1 MNKTKEQA
9 LKSKLYLTGYLLPS
23 SIRLLRLACFALILV
38 SCANESVPQGG
49 DKDVTPPKL
58 KRVTPEDKTLHF
70 SSNKIT
76 FQFNEFLKATGFG
89 QTLISPP
96 LDKKPEITAT
106 NKTVTV
112 KFKSGFRPN
121 TTYTINFADDIQD
134 LNESN
139 TLNNFSYVF
148 STGDFID
155 SQRVQ
160 GQVILAKENMPAE
173 GVVVSLYP
181 ADSIDGIEK
190 MKPYYFTKT
199 DKGGNFQ
206 INHIKAD
213 RYLIYALKDQNYNYL
228 YDLAN
233 ELIAFSDTVINLKDH
248 VSQTV
253 TLSLFDENKRKLKF
267 DGARSIGPGLIQLT
281 YNKPINT
288 FKLDAELYSSSDFA
302 YTFPTNDTINYWYSK
317 YYAKKAELFL
327 VANDTLLDTV
337 RIELKNIEK
346 DSLWNIP
353 NNLLGLVNQP
363 VKRNENGEIQEIVHP
378 QDLFKPV
385 QLNFSRPI
393 IRINENK
400 SLRIYQDTGSNYSI
414 CKYVLDEKTKQSV
427 SVDFEKKE
435 NTLMRIEIPDSM
447 FQDVLKTWNRKTV
460 YKFTTNKKENY
471 GNLHVTLKTEVPGK
485 YYVVKL
491 FNSNHELI
499 QEFFFT
505 GDAERKITVNNLP
518 AGTYMFNVIDD
529 TNKNGAWD
537 TGNFHSKIQ
546 PEKVFTYP
554 DTYQLK
560 GGWDLDVTVKF

>member
-1 MNKTKEQA
+1 M
-9 LKSKLYLTGYLLPS
+9 
-23 SIRLLRLACFALILV
+23 RLLRLACFAVILV

-49 DKDVTPPKL
+49 DKDTEAPKL
-58 KRVTPEDKTLHF
+58 KRANPANESLHF
-70 SSNKIT
+70 NSHKIT

-89 QTLISPP
+89 QTLLSPP
-96 LDKKPEITAT
+96 LDKKPEITSV

-112 KFKSGFRPN
+112 KFKSGLRPN
-121 TTYTINFADDIQD
+121 TTYTLNFADDIQD

-139 TLNNFSYVF
+139 VLNNFSYVF

-155 SQRVQ
+155 SQHVQ
-160 GQVILAKENMPAE
+160 GQVILAKENTPAE

-181 ADSIDGIEK
+181 ADSANGIEK

-206 INHIKAD
+206 INHVKAG
-213 RYLIYALKDQNYNYL
+213 RYQIYALKDMNYNYL
-228 YDLAN
+228 YDQPT
-233 ELIAFSDTVINLKDH
+233 ELIAFTDTVLNLDD
-248 VSQTV
+248 SISPIV
-253 TLSLFDENKRKLKF
+253 TLALFDENKRKLRF
-267 DGARSIGPGLIQLT
+267 EGARSLAPGLLQFT
-281 YNKPINT
+281 YNKPIGT
-288 FKLDAELYSSSDFA
+288 FRLDAELYSASDFA
-302 YTFPTNDTINYWYSK
+302 YTFPTNDTVNYWYSK
-317 YYAKKAELFL
+317 YYTKKAELFL

-346 DSLWNIP
+346 DSLWNNP

-363 VKRNENGEIQEIVHP
+363 VKRNANGEIQEIIHP

-385 QLNFSRPI
+385 KLNFSRPI
-393 IRINENK
+393 IGINENK
-400 SLRIYQDTGSNYSI
+400 SLRIYQDSGSNYSI

-435 NTLMRIEIPDSM
+435 NTLLRIEIPDSM
-447 FQDVLKTWNRKTV
+447 FQDVLKTWNRKAV

-471 GNLHVTLKTEVPGK
+471 GNLHITLKTELPGK

-491 FNSNHELI
+491 LSSTHELI

-518 AGTYMFNVIDD
+518 AGTYMFNVVDD